1 MSSREDFKSFIPA
14 SKKIP
19 ELTLK
24 AVLVGAILAVILGAA
39 NAYLGLYAGMTVSAV
54 IPGAVM
60 AFAFLKP
67 FKGTILEVNIGMMG
81 AAAGEAL
88 AAGVIF
94 TIPALVLLGT
104 WTEIRYLETTIIALL
119 GGLLGI
125 LWMIPLRRALIIKTD
140 LPFPEGVAVA
150 AVLTTTVGGEEA
162 STEKDASSGSGVSG
176 IWLIVGVLVAAIFKF
191 GQVGLNALSGAV
203 HSITS
208 IGKYDIGGGEKDA
221 VIYGGVAASPALL
234 GVGWI
239 IGPRISSFVFVGGL
253 IGWVILA
260 PLIAL
265 ATGLPDPAVLA
276 HVDPAMTET
285 QIQFAIQTQITDAL
299 SLGNGNWDSG
309 RLIWG
314 FHEIWGSYI
323 RYIGVG
329 AMVVG
334 GLFTIFKL
342 RSNLAE
348 GLREAITGIKGG
360 SVKAKKRTDQDLNF
374 KFVFLAIGALTIPI
388 FLLYGYISNEW
399 AVSGVM
405 AIFAILFAFIASA
418 IAGYMAGLL
427 GSSNNPISGV
437 TVSVLLITS
446 LILLGFGLSGNVEAY
461 GVAILV
467 AAVICCAA
475 AISGDVLQSMTCGQM
490 IGATPR
496 NQQIAEVIGVL
507 AAAPIL
513 ALVVQALDQAY
524 RIGSTQLPAPQAFL
538 MSGIVEG
545 VLGGG
550 MVWPFVLAGAIL
562 AFVLILIDLP
572 VLPVAIGIYLPF
584 TLSVPIF
591 CGGIVR
597 HITNKFI
604 ERKYGS
610 SEEEEIS
617 DWELAIKQT
626 DVKPKEKI
634 IRTGLLLTAGLIAG
648 EALMGVTVAFLI
660 IAKINLSVFTY
671 APILPSLLIW
681 VFIGALL
688 AYIPLREMFAKT
700 KK

>member
-1 MSSREDFKSFIPA
+1 MSSRDDFKSFIPA

-19 ELTLK
+19 ELTIK
-24 AVLVGAILAVILGAA
+24 AVLVGAILAIILGAA

-60 AFAFLKP
+60 AFAFLRP

-88 AAGVIF
+88 AAGIIF

-104 WTEIRYLETTIIALL
+104 WTEIHYVETTLIALL
-119 GGLLGI
+119 GGILGV

-150 AVLTTTVGGEEA
+150 AVLTTTVGGE
-162 STEKDASSGSGVSG
+162 SSEKSKKDSGGVSG
-176 IWLIVGVLVAAIFKF
+176 IWLLVGVISAATFKF
-191 GQVGLNALSGAV
+191 GQVALKIFGGAIHGV
-203 HSITS
+203 IN
-208 IGKYDIGGGEKDA
+208 IGKFNIGGGEKDG
-221 VIYGGVAASPALL
+221 VFYGGLATSPALL

-253 IGWVILA
+253 LGWVILA

-265 ATGLPDPAVLA
+265 ATGLPTPST
-276 HVDPAMTET
+276 PSE
-285 QIQFAIQTQITDAL
+285 ISDAL
-299 SLGNGNWDSG
+299 SLGAGNIEIG
-309 RLIWG
+309 NMIWG
-314 FHEIWGSYI
+314 FFGIWGHYI

-334 GLFTIFKL
+334 GLWTIYTL
-342 RSNLAE
+342 RSNLAS
-348 GLREAITGIKGG
+348 GLREAVIGIRGG
-360 SVKAKKRTDQDLNF
+360 QIEAKKRTDTDLNF
-374 KFVFLAIGALTIPI
+374 KFVFLMIGALTIPVFI
-388 FLLYGYISNEW
+388 LYGYISSMW
-399 AVSGVM
+399 AISGVM
-405 AIFAILFAFIASA
+405 AVFAILFAFVASA

-446 LILLGFGLSGNVEAY
+446 LILLGFGLSGNLGAY
-461 GVAILV
+461 GVAILI

-496 NQQIAEVIGVL
+496 NQQIAEIIGVL

-524 RIGSTQLPAPQAFL
+524 HIGSFDLPAPQAFL
-538 MSGIVEG
+538 MAGIVEG

-550 MVWPFVLAGAIL
+550 MVWPFVLAGAVL
-562 AFVLILIDLP
+562 AFVLILIGLP

-584 TLSVPIF
+584 TLSTPIF
-591 CGGIVR
+591 AGGIVR
-597 HITNKFI
+597 MITNRVI
-604 ERKYGS
+604 EKRYGS
-610 SEEEEIS
+610 AEEEEIS

-648 EALMGVTVAFLI
+648 EALMGVIVAFLI
-660 IAKINLSVFTY
+660 IVGLDLAIFDFPPIWPSV
-671 APILPSLLIW
+671 LVW
-681 VFIGALL
+681 VFIAVLL
-688 AYIPLREMFAKT
+688 AYIPLREIFAKED
-700 KK
+700 

>member
-1 MSSREDFKSFIPA
+1 MSREDFNSFIPS

-19 ELTLK
+19 ELTIK
-24 AVLVGAILAVILGAA
+24 AVLVGAVLAIILGAA

-94 TIPALVLLGT
+94 TIPALVILGT
-104 WTEIRYLETTIIALL
+104 WTEIHYLETTIIALL
-119 GGLLGI
+119 GGILGV
-125 LWMIPLRRALIIKTD
+125 LWMIPLRRALITKTD

-150 AVLTTTVGGEEA
+150 AVLTTTVGGETA
-162 STEKDASSGSGVSG
+162 TGQKSTSG
-176 IWLIVGVLVAAIFKF
+176 IWLIIGVAVASLFKF
-191 GQVGLNALSGAV
+191 AQVGLKSLAGQIHGLIN
-203 HSITS
+203 
-208 IGKYDIGGGEKDA
+208 IGKYNIGGGEKDA
-221 VIYGGVAASPALL
+221 VLYGGVATSPALL

-239 IGPRISSFVFVGGL
+239 IGPKIAAFVFVGGL

-265 ATGLPDPAVLA
+265 ATGLPTPD
-276 HVDPAMTET
+276 
-285 QIQFAIQTQITDAL
+285 
-299 SLGNGNWDSG
+299 LGNPEILNDVLGLGAGNLELG
-309 RLIWG
+309 TKIWG
-314 FHEIWGSYI
+314 FFSIWGSYI

-334 GLFTIFKL
+334 GLYTIFKL
-342 RSNLAE
+342 RSNLSE
-348 GLREAITGIKGG
+348 GIKEAVIGLKGG
-360 SVKAKKRTDQDLNF
+360 SVSAKKRTDQDLNI
-374 KFVFLAIGALTIPI
+374 KVVFLAIGALTIPV
-388 FLLYGYISNEW
+388 FLLYGYISSEW
-399 AVSGVM
+399 VISGVM
-405 AIFAILFAFIASA
+405 AVFAILFAFIASA

-446 LILLGFGLSGNVEAY
+446 LILLGFGLSGDVGAY
-461 GVAILV
+461 GIAILI
-467 AAVICCAA
+467 AAIICCAA

-496 NQQIAEVIGVL
+496 NQQIAEMVGVL

-513 ALVVQALDQAY
+513 ALVVSALNQAY
-524 RIGSTQLPAPQAFL
+524 KIGSNNLPAPQSFL
-538 MSGIVEG
+538 MSGIVKG

-550 MVWPFVLAGAIL
+550 MVWPFVLAGAVL
-562 AFVLILIDLP
+562 AFVLILIELP

-591 CGGIVR
+591 FGGIVR
-597 HITNKFI
+597 YITNRVITK
-604 ERKYGS
+604 KYGS
-610 SEEEEIS
+610 AEEEEVS

-626 DVKPKEKI
+626 DVRPKEKI
-634 IRTGLLLTAGLIAG
+634 IRSGLLLTAGLIAG
-648 EALMGVTVAFLI
+648 EALMGVIVAFLI
-660 IAKINLSVFTY
+660 IGGIEFTIFKFP
-671 APILPSLLIW
+671 PILPSIL
-681 VFIGALL
+681 VFLFIAVLL
-688 AYIPLREMFAKT
+688 AYIPLREIFASD
-700 KK
+700 KKE

>member
-1 MSSREDFKSFIPA
+1 MSSREDFNSYIPA
-14 SKKIP
+14 SKTIP

-24 AVLVGAILAVILGAA
+24 AVIVGAILAVILGAA

-60 AFAFLKP
+60 AFAFLRP

-94 TIPALVLLGT
+94 TIPAIVLLGT
-104 WTEIRYLETTIIALL
+104 WSEIQWFETTVIALL
-119 GGLLGI
+119 GGILGV
-125 LWMIPLRRALIIKTD
+125 LWMIPLRRALITKTD

-162 STEKDASSGSGVSG
+162 KSDGKGSGVSG
-176 IWLIVGVLVAAIFKF
+176 IWLVVGVFVAAIFKF
-191 GQVGLNALSGAV
+191 GQVALNAVAGQI
-203 HSITS
+203 HGIFS
-208 IGKYDIGGGEKDA
+208 IGKYDIGGGEKSA
-221 VIYGGVAASPALL
+221 YVYGGVATSPALL

-239 IGPRISSFVFVGGL
+239 IGPRIASFVFVGGL
-253 IGWVILA
+253 LGWVILA

-265 ATGLPDPAVLA
+265 ATGLPTPGPADMADVLA
-276 HVDPAMTET
+276 
-285 QIQFAIQTQITDAL
+285 
-299 SLGNGNWDSG
+299 LGNGNVEIG
-309 RLIWG
+309 TQIWG
-314 FHEIWGSYI
+314 FFQIWGNYI

-334 GLFTIFKL
+334 GLYTIFKL
-342 RSNLAE
+342 RSNLGE
-348 GLREAITGIKGG
+348 GIKEAVAGLKGG
-360 SVKAKKRTDQDLNF
+360 SIKAKKRTEQDLNF
-374 KFVFLAIGALTIPI
+374 KFVFLAIGALAIPI
-388 FLLYGYISNEW
+388 FLLYGYISSEW
-399 AVSGVM
+399 AVSGIM
-405 AIFAILFAFIASA
+405 AVFAILFAFIASA

-446 LILLGFGLSGNVEAY
+446 LILLGFGLSGNVGAY
-461 GVAILV
+461 GVAILI

-496 NQQIAEVIGVL
+496 NQQIAEIIGVL

-524 RIGSTQLPAPQAFL
+524 KIGSTSLPAPQAFL
-538 MSGIVEG
+538 MKGIVEG

-591 CGGIVR
+591 GGGIVR
-597 HITNKFI
+597 HFTNRYI
-604 ERKYGS
+604 EKKYGS
-610 SEEEEIS
+610 AEEEEIS

-648 EALMGVTVAFLI
+648 EALMGVIVAFLI
-660 IAKINLSVFTY
+660 IGGIDLSVFNFP
-671 APILPSLLIW
+671 PILPAILIW
-681 VFIGALL
+681 LFIAVLL
-688 AYIPLREMFAKT
+688 AYIPLREIFANSEK
-700 KK
+700 

>member
-1 MSSREDFKSFIPA
+1 MSSRENFKSFIP
-14 SKKIP
+14 SNKIIP
-19 ELTLK
+19 ELTIK
-24 AVLVGAILAVILGAA
+24 AVLVGALLAIILGSA

-60 AFAFLKP
+60 AFALMKP

-94 TIPALVLLGT
+94 TIPAIVLLGT
-104 WTEIRYLETTIIALL
+104 WTEIHYLETTIIALL
-119 GGLLGI
+119 GGILGV

-150 AVLTTTVGGEEA
+150 AVLTTTVGGDETA
-162 STEKDASSGSGVSG
+162 KSKTKKDSSGVSG
-176 IWLIVGVLVAAIFKF
+176 IWLIVGVLLAGLFKF
-191 GQVGLNALSGAV
+191 GQVALKTFSGAI
-203 HSITS
+203 HGIIDIGKFS
-208 IGKYDIGGGEKDA
+208 IGGREGNGIF
-221 VIYGGVAASPALL
+221 YGGVASSPALL

-239 IGPRISSFVFVGGL
+239 IGPKISSFVFVGGL
-253 IGWVILA
+253 LGWIILA

-265 ATGLPDPAVLA
+265 ATGLPSPVT
-276 HVDPAMTET
+276 PSE
-285 QIQFAIQTQITDAL
+285 ITDAL
-299 SLGNGNWDSG
+299 SFGAGNFETG

-314 FHEIWGSYI
+314 FYQIWGDYI

-334 GLFTIFKL
+334 GLYTIFKL
-342 RSNLAE
+342 RANLSQ
-348 GLREAITGIKGG
+348 GIKEAIAGITGGQIET
-360 SVKAKKRTDQDLNF
+360 KKRTDQDLNF
-374 KFVFLAIGALTIPI
+374 KFVFLLIGLLIIPVFI
-388 FLLYGYISNEW
+388 LYGWVSSQW
-399 AVSGVM
+399 VVSGVM
-405 AIFAILFAFIASA
+405 AVFAILFAFVASA

-446 LILLGFGLSGNVEAY
+446 LILLGFGLSGNIGAY
-461 GVAILV
+461 GVAILI

-490 IGATPR
+490 IGATPK
-496 NQQIAEVIGVL
+496 NQQIAEMIGVL

-513 ALVVQALDQAY
+513 ALVVSALDQAY
-524 RIGSTQLPAPQAFL
+524 KIGSTNLPAPQAFL
-538 MSGIVEG
+538 MSGIVKG
-545 VLGGG
+545 VLGGE
-550 MVWPFVLAGAIL
+550 MVWPFVLAGAVL

-584 TLSVPIF
+584 TLVVPIF
-591 CGGIVR
+591 SGGIIR
-597 HITNKFI
+597 HITNRFI
-604 ERKYGS
+604 TRKYGS
-610 SEEEEIS
+610 SEEEQVSE
-617 DWELAIKQT
+617 WELAIKQT

-648 EALMGVTVAFLI
+648 EALMGVIVAFLI
-660 IAKINLSVFTY
+660 IGGINLSIFEFP
-671 APILPSLLIW
+671 PIWPGLILW
-681 VFIGALL
+681 LFIAILL
-688 AYIPLREMFAKT
+688 AYIPLRELFSDAK
-700 KK
+700 

>member
-1 MSSREDFKSFIPA
+1 MSSRDDFHSFIPA
-14 SKKIP
+14 EKKIP

-94 TIPALVLLGT
+94 TIPALVLIGT
-104 WTEIRYLETTIIALL
+104 WTEIHYIETTLIALFGGML
-119 GGLLGI
+119 GV
-125 LWMIPLRRALIIKTD
+125 LWMVPLRRALIIKTD

-150 AVLTTTVGGEEA
+150 AVLTTTVGGEG
-162 STEKDASSGSGVSG
+162 TEKGKKTKGSGVSG
-176 IWLIVGVLVAAIFKF
+176 VWLIIGVLISALFKF
-191 GQVGLNALSGAV
+191 GQVGTKMFAGAV
-203 HSITS
+203 HGIAN
-208 IGKYDIGGGEKDA
+208 IGKFDIGGGEKSG
-221 VIYGGVAASPALL
+221 VFYGGVATSPALL

-239 IGPRISSFVFVGGL
+239 IGPKIAAFVFVGGL
-253 IGWVILA
+253 LGWVILV

-265 ATGLPDPAVLA
+265 ATGLPVPNTPSD
-276 HVDPAMTET
+276 
-285 QIQFAIQTQITDAL
+285 ITDAL
-299 SLGNGNWDSG
+299 ALGFGNPEMG
-309 RLIWG
+309 YQIWG
-314 FHEIWGSYI
+314 FFAIWGNYI

-342 RSNLAE
+342 RSNLAS
-348 GLREAITGIKGG
+348 GIREAVAGIKGG
-360 SVKAKKRTDQDLNF
+360 QVEAKKRTDTDLNF
-374 KFVFLAIGALTIPI
+374 KFVFLMIGALTIPV
-388 FLLYGYISNEW
+388 FLVYVWISSLW
-399 AVSGVM
+399 VVSAVM
-405 AIFAILFAFIASA
+405 AVFAILFAFIASA

-446 LILLGFGLSGNVEAY
+446 LILLGFGLSGNVGAA
-461 GVAILV
+461 GIAILI

-490 IGATPR
+490 IGATPK
-496 NQQIAEVIGVL
+496 NQQIAEIIGVL

-513 ALVVQALDQAY
+513 ALVIQALDKAY
-524 RIGSTQLPAPQAFL
+524 HIGSTNLPAPQAFL
-538 MSGIVEG
+538 MQGIVQG
-545 VLGGG
+545 VLGGE
-550 MVWPFVLAGAIL
+550 MVWPFVVAGAVL
-562 AFVLILIDLP
+562 AFVLILINLP

-584 TLSVPIF
+584 TLSTPIF
-591 CGGIVR
+591 AGGIVR
-597 HITNKFI
+597 AITNRAIAK
-604 ERKYGS
+604 KYGS
-610 SEEEEIS
+610 AQEEEIS
-617 DWELAIKQT
+617 DWDLAIKQT
-626 DVKPKEKI
+626 DVAPKEKI

-648 EALMGVTVAFLI
+648 EALMGVIVAFLI
-660 IAKINLSVFTY
+660 IGGLNFAVFEY
-671 APILPSLLIW
+671 PPVLPSVLIW
-681 VFIGALL
+681 IFIAALL
-688 AYIPLREMFAKT
+688 AYVPLREIYAKDE
-700 KK
+700 K